1 MGLVKPFKG
10 STALACSPAS
20 LFHPSS
26 TQEEANMVKL
36 NEIVRAFTH
45 EGARAKRFTPE
56 MELKRALMNCLL
68 WEDQFYEDGVAIA
81 DRIKALVPLVA
92 PDRVAALAIEAREV
106 MKLRHA
112 PLLVLREMARHEKH
126 RLLVADTI
134 ARVIQR
140 PDEMTELLAIYW
152 ADALGPQ
159 QQRMRQPV
167 SAQVKKGLARA
178 VTKFDAYQLAKYDR
192 DGAVRIRDVLFLVH
206 AKPKDAEQEKVWK
219 QLVDGELLSADT
231 WEVALSSGKDKR
243 ASFERLIAE
252 NRLGSVALLRNL
264 RLMQKAEVPRQTIA
278 DAIDAMR
285 TDRVLPYRFITAARY
300 APDFEPELESAMLK
314 SLKGYVRLPGRTRL
328 LIDVSGSM
336 FAALSAQSEMTRA
349 EAACGLAIL
358 AREVCDEVE
367 IFTFSQDVK
376 KVPPRRGFALR
387 DAIIGSQPHGSTYL
401 GKAVAEID
409 RNGDRLIVFTDEQ
422 SHDTVPEPKG
432 RGTLVNVASYQHG
445 VGHGA
450 WTRVSGF
457 SEAVIAWIA
466 AAEATMH

>member
-1 MGLVKPFKG
+1 
-10 STALACSPAS
+10 
-20 LFHPSS
+20 
-26 TQEEANMVKL
+26 MVTL
-36 NEIVRAFTH
+36 NKIVRAFTH
-45 EGARAKRFTPE
+45 EGARAKRITPE

-81 DRIKALVPLVA
+81 ERIKTLVPKVA
-92 PDRVAALAIEAREV
+92 PDRVAALAIEARET

-112 PLLVLREMARHEKH
+112 PLLVVREMARHEKH
-126 RLLVADTI
+126 RALVADTL

-159 QQRMRQPV
+159 QQRKRQPV
-167 SAQVKKGLARA
+167 SAQIKKGLARA
-178 VTKFDAYQLAKYDR
+178 LTKFDAYQLAKYDR
-192 DGAVRIRDVLFLVH
+192 DGAVRIKDVLFLVH

-219 QLVDGELLSADT
+219 QLVDGELVSPDT
-231 WEVALSSGKDKR
+231 WEVSLSSGKDKR
-243 ASFERLIAE
+243 ETFERLIAE
-252 NRLGSVALLRNL
+252 GKLGGLALLRNL
-264 RLMQKAEVPRQTIA
+264 RLMQKAEVSREMIA
-278 DAIDAMR
+278 DAIEAMR

-336 FAALSAQSEMTRA
+336 FAPLSAQSEMTRA

-367 IFTFSQDVK
+367 IFTFSQDVVK
-376 KVPPRRGFALR
+376 APPRRGFALR
-387 DAIIGSQPHGSTYL
+387 DAIVGSQPHGSTFL
-401 GKAVAEID
+401 GKAVTEID
-409 RNGDRLIVFTDEQ
+409 RKGDRLIVFTDEQ
-422 SHDTVPEPKG
+422 SHDKVPEPAG
-432 RGTLVNVASYQHG
+432 RGTMVNVASYQHG

-466 AAEATMH
+466 ASEATMH

>member
-1 MGLVKPFKG
+1 MI
-10 STALACSPAS
+10 
-20 LFHPSS
+20 
-26 TQEEANMVKL
+26 KL
-36 NEIVRAFTH
+36 NRIVRAFTH

-81 DRIKALVPLVA
+81 ERIKGLVPKVA
-92 PDRVAALAIEAREV
+92 PQRVAALAIEAREV

-112 PLLVLREMARHEKH
+112 PLLVIREMARHEKH
-126 RLLVADTI
+126 RALVADTLE
-134 ARVIQR
+134 RVIQR

-159 QQRMRQPV
+159 QQRKRQPV

-192 DGAVRIRDVLFLVH
+192 DGAVRIKDVLFLVH
-206 AKPKDAEQEKVWK
+206 AKPKDKDQEKVWK
-219 QLVDGELLSADT
+219 QLVDGELAPPDT
-231 WEVALSSGKDKR
+231 WEVSLSSGKDKR
-243 ASFERLIAE
+243 ATFERLIAE
-252 NRLGSVALLRNL
+252 KRLGGLALLRNL

-278 DAIDAMR
+278 DAIEAMR
-285 TDRVLPYRFITAARY
+285 TDRILPYRFITAARY

-314 SLKGYVRLPGRTRL
+314 SVKGYARLPGRTRL

-336 FAALSAQSEMTRA
+336 FATLSAQSEMTRA

-367 IFTFSQDVK
+367 IFTFSQDVV

-387 DAIIGSQPHGSTYL
+387 DAIINSQAHGGTYL
-401 GKAVAEID
+401 GKAVSEID
-409 RNGDRLIVFTDEQ
+409 RKDDRLIVFTDEQ
-422 SHDTVPEPKG
+422 SHDRVPHPKA
-432 RGTLVNVASYQHG
+432 RGTMVNVASYQHG

-450 WTRVSGF
+450 WTKVDGF

-466 AAEATMH
+466 ALEETMH